1 VSLPDEKASGA
12 AWRTR
17 SPGGGAEYGAAYGRT
32 IDALRVFLD
41 RFAEASPDEQLL
53 AELEAVLNGWSSRL
67 EPLAVRERERVY
79 GRRQE
84 LPGLGQVTS
93 PQFFADTEDDH
104 AVTGRVRFGQYFLGG
119 NMAAHGGTIPLFF
132 DEVLGRLAQSGRTPC
147 RTAYLHTDY
156 RSITP
161 IGPELT
167 ARAWFVEES
176 GRKRF
181 VRGTLHHGDV
191 LCAEADALFVGLRP
205 GQP

>member
-1 VSLPDEKASGA
+1 MTRPEAEAPGA

-17 SPGGGAEYGAAYGRT
+17 SPGGGPEYGAAYGRT
-32 IDALRVFLD
+32 IDSLRTFLD
-41 RFAEASPDEQLL
+41 RLSEASPGEALL
-53 AELEAVLNGWSSRL
+53 AELGQDLDRWSDRL
-67 EPLAVRERERVY
+67 APLAVPERERVY

-84 LPGLGQVTS
+84 LPGRGQVTS
-93 PQFFADTEDDH
+93 PQFFADAEDDRE
-104 AVTGRVRFGQYFLGG
+104 VTGRVRFGHYFLGG

-132 DEVLGRLAQSGRTPC
+132 DEMLGRLAQSGRTPC
-147 RTAYLHTDY
+147 RTAYLRTDY

-167 ARAWFVEES
+167 VRGWVVEEV

-181 VRGTLHHGDV
+181 LRGTLHHGDV
-191 LCAEADALFVGLRP
+191 LCAEADALFVELRP